1 MIEDGDASFTDRH
14 DRAVDVHETRFG
26 FWRSHAFSSD
36 LKARSQNN
44 RCLSAFAIFL
54 GSSIDGNKP
63 KWMFIGAK
71 SFWVWRRTGTVIRLR
86 NRREISAA
94 PLPCRSARH
103 LSPRPV
109 RTPRSRY
116 SLQFLRADPQRKC
129 ADRVV

>member
-71 SFWVWRRTGTVIRLR
+71 SFWGVETYRHSDPIAESSGNISGSSPLQKRTAFKPAT
-86 NRREISAA
+86 
-94 PLPCRSARH
+94 
-103 LSPRPV
+103 SPDA
-109 RTPRSRY
+109 TFSI
-116 SLQFLRADPQRKC
+116 
-129 ADRVV
+129 